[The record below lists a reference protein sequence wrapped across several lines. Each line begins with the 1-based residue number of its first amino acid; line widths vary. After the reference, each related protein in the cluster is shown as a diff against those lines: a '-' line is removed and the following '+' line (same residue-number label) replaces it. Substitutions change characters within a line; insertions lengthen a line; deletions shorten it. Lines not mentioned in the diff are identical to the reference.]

1 MEIMTMMDSK
11 ETLMNYKNSDD
22 ADSCIITIL
31 FILKR
36 RHQIH
41 PLETDY
47 PDHSSMYQADQ
58 S

>member
-1 MEIMTMMDSK
+1 MMDSK

-47 PDHSSMYQADQ
+47 PDQSLMYQADQ